1 MMSISGD
8 LKTQGQKKKR
18 KKELR
23 LHSVDRQKI
32 VADWTKRFY
41 RKFVQFMKNHLKY
54 KQILIWKQDFHC
66 FKTCLFWEVYFIFN
80 IEKKD

>member
-54 KQILIWKQDFHC
+54 KQILI
-66 FKTCLFWEVYFIFN
+66 
-80 IEKKD
+80 

>member
-8 LKTQGQKKKR
+8 LKNQGQKKK

-32 VADWTKRFY
+32 VTDWTKRFY
-41 RKFVQFMKNHLKY
+41 RKFVQFMKDHLKY
-54 KQILIWKQDFHC
+54 KQILI
-66 FKTCLFWEVYFIFN
+66 
-80 IEKKD
+80 